1 VHGRR
6 DGRATPGGVPQGVR
20 PPPRPALRLPLLAA
34 PHRPDA
40 EDVFQRTSLV
50 LWQKFDQ
57 WEPGSDFL
65 SWACSVAFY
74 EAATSSASPRATRLR
89 FGEALLETL
98 AKDRADSLRRRDE
111 RVAALQE
118 CLKSLDRAERELLQR
133 AYVDEESIR
142 ELARRD
148 GQAAQ
153 TLYNRLNLLRKR
165 LLLCVDVRTG
175 VGGQPA

>member
-1 VHGRR
+1 MDR
-6 DGRATPGGVPQGVR
+6 TPAGGPTEAFLKEFA
-20 PPPRPALRLPLLAA
+20 PHHDRLFAYLFSLL

-40 EDVFQRTSLV
+40 EDVFQRTSLI

-57 WEPGSDFL
+57 WQPGTDFL
-65 SWACSVAFY
+65 AWACGVAFY
-74 EAATSSASPRATRLR
+74 EARNFIRVASRDRLR
-89 FGEALLETL
+89 FSDTLLDTL
-98 AKDRADSLRRRDE
+98 ATERAATLRRRDD

-118 CLKSLDRAERELLQR
+118 CLKKLGRNERELLEK

-153 TLYNRLNLLRKR
+153 TLYNRLNLVRKR
-165 LLLCVDVRTG
+165 LLQCTDLRLE
-175 VGGQPA
+175 GGRA

>member
-1 VHGRR
+1 M
-6 DGRATPGGVPQGVR
+6 DRAPAGGPTEAFLKEFA
-20 PPPRPALRLPLLAA
+20 PHHDRLFAYLFSLL

-40 EDVFQRTSLV
+40 EDVFQRTSLI

-57 WEPGSDFL
+57 WQPGTDFL
-65 SWACSVAFY
+65 AWACGVAFY
-74 EAATSSASPRATRLR
+74 EARNFIRVASRDRLR
-89 FGEALLETL
+89 FSDALLDTL
-98 AKDRADSLRRRDE
+98 AQERAATLRRRDD

-118 CLKSLDRAERELLQR
+118 CLKKLDQGERELLQK

-153 TLYNRLNLLRKR
+153 TLYNRLNLVRKQLLRCTDLR
-165 LLLCVDVRTG
+165 LE
-175 VGGQPA
+175 GGRA

>member
-1 VHGRR
+1 ME
-6 DGRATPGGVPQGVR
+6 PGAAAKPTEAFLKEF
-20 PPPRPALRLPLLAA
+20 ALHHDRLFAYLFSLL

-40 EDVFQRTSLV
+40 EDVFQRTSLI

-57 WEPGSDFL
+57 WDPSSDFL
-65 SWACSVAFY
+65 SWACGVAFY
-74 EAATSSASPRATRLR
+74 EVRNFVRVASRDRLR

-98 AKDRADSLRRRDE
+98 SKDRTATLKQRDD

-118 CLKSLDRAERELLQR
+118 CLKKLDQGERELLQK

-153 TLYNRLNLLRKR
+153 TLYNRLHLLRKR
-165 LLLCVDVRTG
+165 LLLCVDVR
-175 VGGQPA
+175 VGGEPA

>member
-1 VHGRR
+1 MDAGAAAGPTEAFLKEFASQH
-6 DGRATPGGVPQGVR
+6 D
-20 PPPRPALRLPLLAA
+20 RLFAYLFSLL

-65 SWACSVAFY
+65 AWACSVAFY
-74 EAATSSASPRATRLR
+74 EARNFIRVASRDRLR
-89 FGEALLETL
+89 FGEALLESL
-98 AKDRADSLRRRDE
+98 AKERAASLRRRDD

-118 CLKSLDRAERELLQR
+118 CLKKLDHAERELLQR
-133 AYVDEESIR
+133 AYVDQESIR

-153 TLYNRLNLLRKR
+153 TLYNRLNLIRKR
-165 LLLCVDVRTG
+165 LLLCVDLRSAARG
-175 VGGQPA
+175 EPA

>member
-1 VHGRR
+1 ME
-6 DGRATPGGVPQGVR
+6 AAKPTEAFLKEF
-20 PPPRPALRLPLLAA
+20 ALHHDRLFAYLFSLL

-40 EDVFQRTSLV
+40 EDVFQRTSLI

-57 WEPGSDFL
+57 WDPTSDFL
-65 SWACSVAFY
+65 AWACGVAFY
-74 EAATSSASPRATRLR
+74 EVRNFVRVASRDRLR

-98 AKDRADSLRRRDE
+98 SKERTAALKRRDD

-118 CLKSLDRAERELLQR
+118 CLKKLDQGERELLQR

-142 ELARRD
+142 ELAARD
-148 GQAAQ
+148 GRAAQ

-165 LLLCVDVRTG
+165 LLECSDLR
-175 VGGQPA
+175 VGLQGGKA

>member
-1 VHGRR
+1 MDAG
-6 DGRATPGGVPQGVR
+6 AAAR
-20 PPPRPALRLPLLAA
+20 PTEAFLKEFASQHDRLFAYLFSLL

-40 EDVFQRTSLV
+40 EDVFQRTSLI

-57 WEPGSDFL
+57 WERGTDFL
-65 SWACSVAFY
+65 AWACGVAFY
-74 EAATSSASPRATRLR
+74 EARNFIRVASRDRLR
-89 FGEALLETL
+89 FSDALLDTL
-98 AKDRADSLRRRDE
+98 AKERAATLRRRDD

-118 CLKSLDRAERELLQR
+118 CLQKLGRNERELLEK

-153 TLYNRLNLLRKR
+153 TLYNRLNLVRKR
-165 LLLCVDVRTG
+165 LLQCTDLRLE
-175 VGGQPA
+175 GGRA

>member
-1 VHGRR
+1 ME
-6 DGRATPGGVPQGVR
+6 PGAAAKPTE
-20 PPPRPALRLPLLAA
+20 AFLKEFAHHHDRLFAYLFSLL

-57 WEPGSDFL
+57 WEPGTDFL
-65 SWACSVAFY
+65 AWACGVAFY
-74 EAATSSASPRATRLR
+74 EVRNFVRVASRDRLR
-89 FGEALLETL
+89 FGEGLLESL
-98 AKDRADSLRRRDE
+98 SRDREASLRRRDE

-118 CLKSLDRAERELLQR
+118 CLKKLDRQERELLER

-153 TLYNRLNLLRKR
+153 TLYNRLNLVRKK
-165 LLLCVDVRTG
+165 LLLCTDLRTR
-175 VGGQPA
+175 VEGGTA

>member
-1 VHGRR
+1 ME
-6 DGRATPGGVPQGVR
+6 PGAAGKPTEAFLKEF
-20 PPPRPALRLPLLAA
+20 ALHHDRLFAYLFSLL

-40 EDVFQRTSLV
+40 EDVFQRTSLI

-57 WEPGSDFL
+57 WDPGSDFL
-65 SWACSVAFY
+65 SWACGVAFY
-74 EAATSSASPRATRLR
+74 EVRNFVRVASRDRLR

-98 AKDRADSLRRRDE
+98 SKERTAALKRRDD

-118 CLKSLDRAERELLQR
+118 CLKKLDQGERELLQR

-142 ELARRD
+142 ELAARD
-148 GQAAQ
+148 GRAAQ

-165 LLLCVDVRTG
+165 LLECSDLR
-175 VGGQPA
+175 VGLQGGNA

>member
-1 VHGRR
+1 MEPAAVGK
-6 DGRATPGGVPQGVR
+6 
-20 PPPRPALRLPLLAA
+20 PPEAFLKEFALHHDRLFAYLFSLL

-74 EAATSSASPRATRLR
+74 EARNFIRVSSRDRLR

-98 AKDRADSLRRRDE
+98 AKDRAASLRRRDD

-118 CLKSLDRAERELLQR
+118 CLKKLDRAERELLQR
-133 AYVDEESIR
+133 AY
-142 ELARRD
+142 
-148 GQAAQ
+148 
-153 TLYNRLNLLRKR
+153 
-165 LLLCVDVRTG
+165 
-175 VGGQPA
+175 

>member
-1 VHGRR
+1 MDAG
-6 DGRATPGGVPQGVR
+6 ATAR
-20 PPPRPALRLPLLAA
+20 PTEAFLKEFALHHDRLFAYLFSLL

-74 EAATSSASPRATRLR
+74 EARNFIRIASRDRLR
-89 FGEALLETL
+89 FGEAVLESL
-98 AKDRADSLRRRDE
+98 AKDRAATLRRRDE
-111 RVAALQE
+111 RVAALQQ
-118 CLKSLDRAERELLQR
+118 CLRKLDRDERELLQR

-165 LLLCVDVRTG
+165 LLMCVDLR
-175 VGGQPA
+175 VGGEPA

>member
-1 VHGRR
+1 M
-6 DGRATPGGVPQGVR
+6 DPGAAAKPTEAFLKEF
-20 PPPRPALRLPLLAA
+20 ALHHDPLFAYLFSLL

-40 EDVFQRTSLV
+40 EDVFQRTSLI

-57 WEPGSDFL
+57 WEPSSDFL
-65 SWACSVAFY
+65 AWACGVAFY
-74 EAATSSASPRATRLR
+74 EVRNFIRVSSRDRLR
-89 FGEALLETL
+89 FGDALLETL
-98 AKDRADSLRRRDE
+98 SKDRTATLQQRDD

-118 CLKSLDRAERELLQR
+118 CLKKLDQGERELLQK

-153 TLYNRLNLLRKR
+153 TLYNRLNLVRKR
-165 LLLCVDVRTG
+165 LLHCTDLR
-175 VGGQPA
+175 VGLEGGRA

>member
-1 VHGRR
+1 MDAG
-6 DGRATPGGVPQGVR
+6 AAAR
-20 PPPRPALRLPLLAA
+20 PTEAFLKEFASHHDRLFAYLFSLL

-40 EDVFQRTSLV
+40 EDVFQRCSLV

-74 EAATSSASPRATRLR
+74 EARNFIRVASRDRLR
-89 FGEALLETL
+89 FGEALLESL
-98 AKDRADSLRRRDE
+98 AKERAESLRRRDD

-118 CLKSLDRAERELLQR
+118 CLKKLDQGERELLQR

-142 ELARRD
+142 ELAARD
-148 GQAAQ
+148 GRAAQ

-165 LLLCVDVRTG
+165 LLECSDLR
-175 VGGQPA
+175 VGLHGGKA

>member
-1 VHGRR
+1 MDAGA
-6 DGRATPGGVPQGVR
+6 ATGPTEAFLKEFASQHDR
-20 PPPRPALRLPLLAA
+20 IFAYIFSLL

-50 LWQKFDQ
+50 LWQKFDR

-74 EAATSSASPRATRLR
+74 EARNFIRVASRDRLR
-89 FGEALLETL
+89 FGEALLESL
-98 AKDRADSLRRRDE
+98 AKERAESLRRRDD
-111 RVAALQE
+111 RVAALQD
-118 CLKSLDRAERELLQR
+118 CLKKLDQAERELLRR

-153 TLYNRLNLLRKR
+153 TLYNRLNLIRKR
-165 LLLCVDVRTG
+165 LLLCVDLRSAARG
-175 VGGQPA
+175 EPA

>member
-1 VHGRR
+1 MEAG
-6 DGRATPGGVPQGVR
+6 AAAR
-20 PPPRPALRLPLLAA
+20 PTEAFLKEFALHHDRLFAYLFSLL

-40 EDVFQRTSLV
+40 EDVFQRASLI

-65 SWACSVAFY
+65 AWACGVAFY
-74 EAATSSASPRATRLR
+74 EARNFIRVASRDRLR
-89 FGEALLETL
+89 FGETLLETL
-98 AKDRADSLRRRDE
+98 AKERTATLKRRDE

-118 CLKSLDRAERELLQR
+118 CLQKLDQGERELLQR

-148 GQAAQ
+148 GRAAQ
-153 TLYNRLNLLRKR
+153 TLYNRLNLVRKR
-165 LLLCVDVRTG
+165 LLQCADLRTG
-175 VGGQPA
+175 LEGGTP

>member
-1 VHGRR
+1 ME
-6 DGRATPGGVPQGVR
+6 PGAAAKPTEAFLKEF
-20 PPPRPALRLPLLAA
+20 ALHHDRLFAYLFSLL

-40 EDVFQRTSLV
+40 EDVFQRTSLI

-57 WEPGSDFL
+57 WDPSSDFL
-65 SWACSVAFY
+65 SWACGVAFY
-74 EAATSSASPRATRLR
+74 EVRNFIRVASRDRLR

-98 AKDRADSLRRRDE
+98 SKDRVATLKQRDD

-118 CLKSLDRAERELLQR
+118 CLKKLDQGERELLQR

-148 GQAAQ
+148 GRAAQ
-153 TLYNRLNLLRKR
+153 TLYNRLNLIRKQLLQCTDLR
-165 LLLCVDVRTG
+165 
-175 VGGQPA
+175 VGLGGGRA

>member
-1 VHGRR
+1 M
-6 DGRATPGGVPQGVR
+6 DRAPAGGPTEAFLKEFA
-20 PPPRPALRLPLLAA
+20 PHHDRLFPYLFSLL

-40 EDVFQRTSLV
+40 EDVFQRTSLI

-57 WEPGSDFL
+57 WQPGTDFL
-65 SWACSVAFY
+65 AWACGVAFY
-74 EAATSSASPRATRLR
+74 EARNFIRVASRDRLR
-89 FGEALLETL
+89 FSDALLDTL
-98 AKDRADSLRRRDE
+98 AKERAATLRRRDE

-118 CLKSLDRAERELLQR
+118 CLQKLGRNERELLEK

-153 TLYNRLNLLRKR
+153 TLYNRLNLVRKR
-165 LLLCVDVRTG
+165 LLQCTDLRIE
-175 VGGQPA
+175 GGRA

>member
-1 VHGRR
+1 ME
-6 DGRATPGGVPQGVR
+6 PGAAAKPTEAFLKEF
-20 PPPRPALRLPLLAA
+20 ALHHDRLFAYLFSLL

-40 EDVFQRTSLV
+40 EDVFQRTSLI

-57 WEPGSDFL
+57 WEPSTDFL
-65 SWACSVAFY
+65 AWACGVAFY
-74 EAATSSASPRATRLR
+74 EVRNFIRVASRDRLR

-98 AKDRADSLRRRDE
+98 SKERTAALKQRDD

-118 CLKSLDRAERELLQR
+118 CLKKLDQGERELLQR

-148 GQAAQ
+148 GRAAQ
-153 TLYNRLNLLRKR
+153 TLYNRLNLLRKQ
-165 LLLCVDVRTG
+165 LLQCTDLR
-175 VGGQPA
+175 VGLGGGRA

>member
-1 VHGRR
+1 MDAG
-6 DGRATPGGVPQGVR
+6 ATAR
-20 PPPRPALRLPLLAA
+20 PTEAFLKEFALHHDRLFAYLFSLL

-74 EAATSSASPRATRLR
+74 EARNFIRIASRDRLR
-89 FGEALLETL
+89 FGEAVLESL
-98 AKDRADSLRRRDE
+98 AKDRAATLRRRDE
-111 RVAALQE
+111 RVAALQQ
-118 CLKSLDRAERELLQR
+118 CLSRLDRDERELLQR

-165 LLLCVDVRTG
+165 LLMCVDLR
-175 VGGQPA
+175 VGGEPA

>member
-1 VHGRR
+1 M
-6 DGRATPGGVPQGVR
+6 DRAAAGGPTEAFLKEFA
-20 PPPRPALRLPLLAA
+20 PHHDRLFAYLFSLL

-40 EDVFQRTSLV
+40 EDVFQRTSLI

-57 WEPGSDFL
+57 WEPGTDFL
-65 SWACSVAFY
+65 AWACGVAFY
-74 EAATSSASPRATRLR
+74 EARNFIRVASRDRLR
-89 FGEALLETL
+89 FSEALLDTL
-98 AKDRADSLRRRDE
+98 AKERAATLRRRDD

-118 CLKSLDRAERELLQR
+118 CLKKLDQAERELLQK

-153 TLYNRLNLLRKR
+153 TLYNRLNLVRKR
-165 LLLCVDVRTG
+165 LLQCTDLRLE
-175 VGGQPA
+175 GGRA